1 MISFF
6 ALYYGVIFENG
17 DQLALNSGFMEN
29 AWVFLAVFRFLKTQS
44 FKNFNL
50 LSQKFL

>member
-17 DQLALNSGFMEN
+17 DKLVLNGGFMGN
-29 AWVFLAVFRFLKTQS
+29 MRVFLAVVGGIEIFQNPIVLK
-44 FKNFNL
+44 F
-50 LSQKFL
+50 

>member
-17 DQLALNSGFMEN
+17 DKLVLIVVVLWGMRAC
-29 AWVFLAVFRFLKTQS
+29 FLAVFRFLKTRS
-44 FKNFNL
+44 F
-50 LSQKFL
+50 

>member
-17 DQLALNSGFMEN
+17 DKLVLNGVFMGN
-29 AWVFLAVFRFLKTQS
+29 ACVFLAAFGFLKTRS
-44 FKNFNL
+44 F
-50 LSQKFL
+50 

>member
-17 DQLALNSGFMEN
+17 DKLALNNVFMGN
-29 AWVFLAVFRFLKTQS
+29 ACVFLAVGLVVLRFFKIRS
-44 FKNFNL
+44 F
-50 LSQKFL
+50 

>member
-6 ALYYGVIFENG
+6 ALYYGVIFENR
-17 DQLALNSGFMEN
+17 DKLVLNGGFMESVC
-29 AWVFLAVFRFLKTQS
+29 VFLAVFRFLKTQS

>member
-17 DQLALNSGFMEN
+17 DKLALIIVVLWGMR
-29 AWVFLAVFRFLKTQS
+29 VFLAVFRFLKTQS
-44 FKNFNL
+44 F
-50 LSQKFL
+50 